1 MYLKLQLNLSDN
13 DNDKINKATGIAV
26 FAELCHKCITSKP
39 TDQCARLLEAELL
52 YKIDLMNNFVLLPFN
67 MVEFDFFC

>member
-13 DNDKINKATGIAV
+13 DNDKINKSTGIAV
-26 FAELCHKCITSKP
+26 FAKWCYEYITSKP

-52 YKIDLMNNFVLLPFN
+52 
-67 MVEFDFFC
+67 